1 MSAYSSSLGLCYLVT
16 TLVAAVLAVWGY
28 MKVFNT
34 NSDGLTDTQQLLR
47 QLRGFGFV
55 ILASAVAAMGVAF
68 CR

>member
-1 MSAYSSSLGLCYLVT
+1 MVSNSLGFCYLLT
-16 TLVAAVLAVWGY
+16 ALVATALAVWGY

-34 NSDGLTDTQQLLR
+34 NSDGLTDTQQLQR

-55 ILASAVAAMGVAF
+55 ILASAVAAAGAAL